1 MDFNSDQPPGHLSE
15 NAQAI
20 WRAVID
26 QAESPGRRVFLLQ
39 ALEAWDR
46 ADQARRQ
53 IGSEGL
59 TTTTKSTGVVHV
71 HPLVK
76 VERDNRTLF
85 ARLWGKLAF
94 HFNPAIDG
102 RVKRSE

>member
-1 MDFNSDQPPGHLSE
+1 MDFQSDQPPSHLSE
-15 NAQAI
+15 DAQAI
-20 WRAVID
+20 WRGVIHRA
-26 QAESPGRRVFLLQ
+26 QSPGRRVFVLQ

-53 IGSEGL
+53 IASEGL

-76 VERDNRTLF
+76 VERDNRALF
-85 ARLWGKLAF
+85 ARLWKKLAF
-94 HFNPAIDG
+94 HFDPQVDG
-102 RVKRSE
+102 RTF